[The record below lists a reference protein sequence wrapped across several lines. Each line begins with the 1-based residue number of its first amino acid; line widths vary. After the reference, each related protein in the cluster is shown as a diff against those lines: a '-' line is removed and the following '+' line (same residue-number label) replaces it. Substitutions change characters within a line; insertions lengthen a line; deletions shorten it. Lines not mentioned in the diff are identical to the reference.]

1 MELILIRHG
10 QSVGNIRVD
19 EDMPDS
25 PLTELGM
32 KQAERVA
39 KYVSRKPV
47 TRIISSPL
55 IRAIETAQP
64 LSEALSLQIELWKDL
79 YEFREGSAY
88 IGPSREEMSGLYP
101 EVVLCSSMEEDGWIY
116 PGGETRKT
124 AAERAKAMV
133 RKLRQ
138 PEYEDDCI
146 AMFAHGSFNDYL
158 IREILQI
165 SSEAQINFHQ
175 SNTNVNVFVIKNN
188 ETEVRKLNLTEHLE
202 LALRT

>member
-10 QSVGNIRVD
+10 QSVGNIRVN

-39 KYVSRKPV
+39 KYVSQRPV

-55 IRAIETAQP
+55 IRAVQTAQP

-79 YEFREGSAY
+79 YEYREGCAY
-88 IGPSREEMSGLYP
+88 TGPSRKEWSRLYP
-101 EVVLCSSMEEDGWIY
+101 EAVLCSTMEEEGWIY
-116 PGGETRKT
+116 PGGETPIT
-124 AAERAKAMV
+124 VAERAKAMV

-138 PEYEDDCI
+138 PEYADDCI

-165 SSEAQINFHQ
+165 SSKAQVNFHQ
-175 SNTNVNVFVIKNN
+175 SNTNVNVFVIKDN

-202 LALRT
+202 LSLRT